1 MWESHAAMALEHAND
16 AIVVCERGEGDPPFV
31 IRYVNAAFERQTG
44 YTRAEALGNGVG
56 LLYGPSTNREAVD
69 DLLRA
74 LEEMQPVVGEL
85 RKYRKDGTSFWA
97 EVSIRPIAGAD
108 GRLAG
113 SVIVQ
118 RDVTERVDAKE
129 ELELLSRAID
139 YARDAIVVF
148 RWDPVDLLWRM
159 RHVNEMFLAMS
170 GYDIAEVIGRPSNFL
185 TGELTDLRQL
195 EEFRAALLAG
205 EPVRGDLA
213 FYRKDGTQFWVELS
227 GQGLRDVDGN
237 ISHTIIVYRDIT
249 EKRLSEERLSFEAA
263 HDALT
268 GAFNRRFFM
277 RSVDDALRDLQSRN
291 VDHGLIFFDLD
302 GFKPINDRYGHEAG
316 DQLLIALTNAIGSRL
331 RDGDVFGRI
340 GGDEFALLLYGCPP
354 ERTEKIAHDLLEIVR
369 GFALLWQGHTLRVG
383 ASIGAVALDASA
395 ASAAD
400 ELRRADRACYEAK
413 RSGRDRVVIGAVT

>member
-44 YTRAEALGNGVG
+44 FSRAEALGHGVG
-56 LLYGPSTNREAVD
+56 ILYGPSTNRAAVD
-69 DLLRA
+69 DLLAA

-85 RKYRKDGTSFWA
+85 RKYRKDGTPFWA
-97 EVSIRPIAGAD
+97 EVSIRPIAGPD

-148 RWDPVDLLWRM
+148 RWDPVDSIWRM
-159 RHVNEMFLAMS
+159 RHVNEMFLKMS
-170 GYDIAEVIGRPSNFL
+170 GYDIADVIGQPSNFL
-185 TGELTDLRQL
+185 TGELTDMEQL
-195 EEFRAALLAG
+195 QTFRAALLAG
-205 EPVRGDLA
+205 DPVGGDLA
-213 FYRKDGTQFWVELS
+213 FYRKDGSHFWVELS

-249 EKRLSEERLSFEAA
+249 EKRQAEERLSFEAA

-277 RSVDDALRDLQSRN
+277 RAVDDALRQLQTR
-291 VDHGLIFFDLD
+291 DAEHGLIFFDLD

-316 DQLLIALTNAIGSRL
+316 DRLLIELTVAIGTRL

-354 ERTEKIAHDLLEIVR
+354 DRTETIAHDLLEIVR

-383 ASIGAVALDASA
+383 ASIGAVALDGTAESA
-395 ASAAD
+395 ND

-413 RSGRDRVVIGAVT
+413 RAGRDRVVMSS